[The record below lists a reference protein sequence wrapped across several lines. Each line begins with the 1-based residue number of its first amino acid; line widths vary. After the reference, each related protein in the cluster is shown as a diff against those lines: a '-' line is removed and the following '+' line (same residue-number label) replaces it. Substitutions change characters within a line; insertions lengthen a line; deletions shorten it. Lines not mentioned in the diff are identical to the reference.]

1 MDHLPQ
7 VTLFVPAPLRDR
19 CGGAGELL
27 LAAPT
32 VRELLVALEHEQP
45 ELHRGVCDET
55 GRVRRHINVF
65 VNRDNVKDLATG
77 IDTALSRG
85 DLVTILPAVSG
96 G

>member
-1 MDHLPQ
+1 MDHSPQ
-7 VTLFVPAPLRDR
+7 VTVFIPGPLRER
-19 CGGAGELL
+19 CGGAAELSL
-27 LAAPT
+27 EAST
-32 VRELLVALEHEQP
+32 VRAVLERLEREHA

-77 IDTALSRG
+77 LDTALNRG